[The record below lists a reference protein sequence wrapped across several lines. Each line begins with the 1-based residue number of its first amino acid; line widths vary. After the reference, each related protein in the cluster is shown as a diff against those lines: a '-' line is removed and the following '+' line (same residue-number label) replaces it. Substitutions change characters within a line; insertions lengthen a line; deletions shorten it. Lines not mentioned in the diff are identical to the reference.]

1 MDTYNLEN
9 LVISAKAN
17 IRRAASRP
25 VSRQRL
31 ASDAGLDS
39 SQQSSAAA
47 SEQNWTDVE
56 RAPEVPR
63 DEEESHVLAGWTS
76 IALLRRARSAV
87 VDLVERLR
95 GASHGGER
103 TRGRRDRPLSMIDEL
118 GEVSE
123 EGWRRSEISALRRSV
138 VELFRKQSM
147 AQNISSSLTD
157 ARRRLASVELPRPGG
172 GGGGVKSLGGIVVMR
187 EVEVMESKKEDV

>member
-47 SEQNWTDVE
+47 SEQSWTDVE

-63 DEEESHVLAGWTS
+63 DEEESHALAGWAS

-95 GASHGGER
+95 GASQGGER

-123 EGWRRSEISALRRSV
+123 EGWRRSDISALRRSV

-147 AQNISSSLTD
+147 AQNVSSSLTD